1 MDAKQIFEIVKRI
14 FLTGASSGIGLAIAK
29 LLVAEG
35 HEVWGTSRNLERIP
49 KMPQWHAVRLDLA
62 DPLSVEAAFNTAL
75 TDAGYFDVLI
85 NNAGAGHFDP
95 AELVPMETI
104 ASQFQILVFGQIQL
118 MQLALRHMQARGEG
132 LIINVTSLAS
142 RLPVPF
148 MAAYNAAKAAM
159 ASFTMSIQL
168 ELGNSRVQVVDLQPA
183 DIRTEFN
190 QGVIKSTEGNPRY
203 DTKIAK
209 TWEITERNMKN
220 APTPDL
226 VAQECSQISQL
237 CSAAATYNSW
247 RCISIKICA
256 SDFQISSATP
266 SVVGIEEVLPDMTA
280 ISEAVILMAGEG
292 SRLRGSDNTFLKPF
306 VPLLG
311 RPLISYALDAL
322 IRAGIKTVDFVVGY
336 ESERMIE
343 QVKAIPSFRPQ
354 RVLHRKPRLA
364 KTKWHFAACR
374 RWPRQH
380 TLSSHDERPSFRRC
394 CGRSLA

>member
-1 MDAKQIFEIVKRI
+1 MDAKQIFEIVKRV

-49 KMPQWHAVRLDLA
+49 KTPRWHPVRLDLA
-62 DPLSVEAAFNTAL
+62 DSLSIEAAFNAAL
-75 TDAGYFDVLI
+75 TDAGYFDVVI

-104 ASQFQILVFGQIQL
+104 TSQFQILVFGQIQL
-118 MQLALRHMQARGEG
+118 MQLALRHMQSRGEG

-168 ELGNSRVQVVDLQPA
+168 ELGNSRVHVVDLQPA

-226 VAQECSQISQL
+226 VARQVL
-237 CSAAATYNSW
+237 RVVNSVQPPP
-247 RCISIKICA
+247 RITVGDAFQSKIA
-256 SDFQISSATP
+256 PLIFRF
-266 SVVGIEEVLPDMTA
+266 LPQ
-280 ISEAVILMAGEG
+280 
-292 SRLRGSDNTFLKPF
+292 RLRLWGLK
-306 VPLLG
+306 
-311 RPLISYALDAL
+311 RYYQI
-322 IRAGIKTVDFVVGY
+322 
-336 ESERMIE
+336 
-343 QVKAIPSFRPQ
+343 
-354 RVLHRKPRLA
+354 
-364 KTKWHFAACR
+364 
-374 RWPRQH
+374 
-380 TLSSHDERPSFRRC
+380 
-394 CGRSLA
+394 